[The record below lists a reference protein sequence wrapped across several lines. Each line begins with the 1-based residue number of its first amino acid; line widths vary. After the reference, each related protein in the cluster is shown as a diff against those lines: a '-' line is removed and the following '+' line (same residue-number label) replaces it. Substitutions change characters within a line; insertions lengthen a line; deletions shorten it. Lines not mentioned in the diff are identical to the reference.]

1 MTEINVYENVAK
13 IKVIGIGG
21 AGGNAINNMIE
32 SGINGVEFI
41 AANTDSQDLL
51 KSKAEVKIQLGEKL
65 TKGLGAGANPE
76 VGKLAAE
83 EDKEKIREHLEGTDL
98 LFITAGMGGGT
109 GTGAAPVIA
118 EIAKELNI
126 LTVSIVTKPFRFEGL
141 KRKRNSESGIMELEN
156 KVDTLVVIPNEK
168 LLENTDRK
176 VSIKNAFEGADDVLK
191 IGIKGISELITTE
204 GFINLDF
211 ADVRST
217 MSNSGIAMLGFG
229 YAEGEDKAR
238 VAAEAALSSNLLERD
253 IHGASKILLN
263 ITGGMDLTL
272 NEASE
277 IAQRVTE
284 AAGERTTDVIF
295 GTVIDESMEGSIKI
309 TVIAT
314 SFEDN
319 KKEYIE
325 EIDGINSEEK
335 EPEER
340 VIESKKMSVNDEY
353 KDLDIPAFI
362 RRKKN

>member
-1 MTEINVYENVAK
+1 MTEINVYENIAK

-41 AANTDSQDLL
+41 VANTDSQDLL
-51 KSKAEVKIQLGEKL
+51 KSKSEIKIQLGEKL

-83 EDKEKIREHLEGTDL
+83 EDKERIREYLEDTDL

-109 GTGAAPVIA
+109 GTGAAPIIA
-118 EIAKELNI
+118 EIAKELNV
-126 LTVSIVTKPFRFEGL
+126 LTVAIVTKPFKFEGL
-141 KRKRNSESGIMELEN
+141 KRKKNSELGIFELEE

-176 VSIKNAFEGADDVLK
+176 ISIKDAFEGADDVLK

-211 ADVRST
+211 ADVKST

-238 VAAEAALSSNLLERD
+238 VAVEAALSSNLLERN
-253 IHGASKILLN
+253 INGASKILLN

-295 GTVIDESMEGSIKI
+295 GTVIDEEMEGSIKI

-314 SFEDN
+314 SFEEA
-319 KKEYIE
+319 KKELTEEVEERELIE
-325 EIDGINSEEK
+325 KEEK
-335 EPEER
+335 MTTTKE
-340 VIESKKMSVNDEY
+340 KKVSANDEFR
-353 KDLDIPAFI
+353 DLDIPAFI